1 LDFPFERGPSIE
13 GRFKTNKFRQGF
25 GHLAKSVCHD
35 ANVKGLKYDL
45 LGRLEMAVLSFG
57 VLYPLLV
64 FDVCWQ
70 QRASTVSTC

>member
-45 LGRLEMAVLSFG
+45 LGRL
-57 VLYPLLV
+57 
-64 FDVCWQ
+64 
-70 QRASTVSTC
+70 